1 VEGDEGPEP
10 EQLRTCLR
18 CRAYRQ
24 MVHHPER
31 LMFPQKRVGAKG
43 EGKFKRI
50 SWDVPGPLPT
60 REASQL
66 YRGLPGSG
74 LGCRTDRG
82 VGGTVW
88 NHSGDRGIQGFHP
101 YPAGGRLQA

>member
-50 SWDVPGPLPT
+50 SWD
-60 REASQL
+60 EALDLLAGELIRVKEQ
-66 YRGLPGSG
+66 YGNQGLFLATG
-74 LGCRTDRG
+74 
-82 VGGTVW
+82 
-88 NHSGDRGIQGFHP
+88 
-101 YPAGGRLQA
+101 GGRLQTQGLN